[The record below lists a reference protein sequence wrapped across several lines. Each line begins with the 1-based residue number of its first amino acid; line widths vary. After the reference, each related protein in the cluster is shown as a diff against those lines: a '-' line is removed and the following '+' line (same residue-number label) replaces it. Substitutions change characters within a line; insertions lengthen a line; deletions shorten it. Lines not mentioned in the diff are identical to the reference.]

1 MIQQQVKNGFP
12 TLDDVHAAAE
22 RLEGLVV
29 KTYNLQLHLKSG
41 VL

>member
-29 KTYNLQLHLKSG
+29 KLPLFSQKPFLKP
-41 VL
+41 